1 MIHTLS
7 VARRVLTQLAHDRR
21 LLALSVAAPLAIIY
35 LLKLFLDTMPP
46 GFDVARYAVPVA
58 AFLVH
63 FLAFLLCAIVLVQER
78 TEGTLARMLING
90 YRRPEILGGY
100 LLGYLGLATLQAVAA
115 LIEVL
120 ILFKL
125 SYPAETLIALFI
137 VVWLLAIAS
146 VMLGIFIST
155 FARNAAQVFPFIP
168 LVILP
173 SVFLSGLLVDV
184 TRLPQL
190 LPLFYA
196 NQVIQILIGPNGSLG
211 PGAAM
216 SRYWSLTAWRCS
228 WWRRGPWPRRSNR
241 RPFVPLPPVQGTR
254 SNCHLRCTHVRSCYP
269 GYSTPRQQLIWWER
283 CEPNLKTPKGGA
295 THGKLGGS
303 DCGRAGVR

>member
-1 MIHTLS
+1 MIHTLG
-7 VARRVLTQLAHDRR
+7 VARRVLTQLVHDRR
-21 LLALSVAAPLAIIY
+21 LLALSVAAPLVIIY

-46 GFDVARYAVPVA
+46 GFDVARYAVPIA

-100 LLGYLGLATLQAVAA
+100 LLGYLGLATLQAIAA
-115 LIEVL
+115 LTEVL
-120 ILFKL
+120 VLFKL
-125 SYPAETLIALFI
+125 SYSAGILIALFI

-184 TRLPQL
+184 TRLPHWAQVLGHL

-196 NQVIQILIGPNGSLG
+196 NQVIQVLIGPNGSLDARSG
-211 PGAAM
+211 DVAVLVAYSLVLLLVA
-216 SRYWSLTAWRCS
+216 SRTLA
-228 WWRRGPWPRRSNR
+228 
-241 RPFVPLPPVQGTR
+241 
-254 SNCHLRCTHVRSCYP
+254 
-269 GYSTPRQQLIWWER
+269 EA
-283 CEPNLKTPKGGA
+283 E
-295 THGKLGGS
+295 
-303 DCGRAGVR
+303 